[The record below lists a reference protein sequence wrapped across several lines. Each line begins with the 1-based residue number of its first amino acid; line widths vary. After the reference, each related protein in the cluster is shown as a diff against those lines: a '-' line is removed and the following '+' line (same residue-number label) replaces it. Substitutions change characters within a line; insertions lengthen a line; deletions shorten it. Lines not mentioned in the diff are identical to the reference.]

1 MSSVV
6 RVAAFCRGWAARGN
20 STPPPSP
27 LAAFVASRPFSSQKS
42 ASAHPAGAAS
52 RTLAELSDAQLL
64 GLLGAG
70 TLSPHRLEADLADV
84 TRAVSTRLGP
94 MST

>member
-20 STPPPSP
+20 SSTPPSP
-27 LAAFVASRPFSSQKS
+27 LAAFVASSRSFSSQKPA
-42 ASAHPAGAAS
+42 ASHPAGAAS

-84 TRAVSTRLGP
+84 TRAVSTAQRP
-94 MST
+94 R

>member
-20 STPPPSP
+20 SSLPPSP
-27 LAAFVASRPFSSQKS
+27 LAAFVASRPFSQKS